1 MNFFKTVFGQRKVVP
16 DIQTETGVA
25 ELQQVKA
32 KKALRDAALSATEN
46 ALRIGT
52 ITKAQAGLI
61 TAHMKNNPS
70 LRTILD
76 ELISTLE
83 ANGETAQAAVV
94 REVDTVFKG
103 CVSNG
108 AVEPST

>member
-1 MNFFKTVFGQRKVVP
+1 MDILKKIFGHRKVVA
-16 DIQTETGVA
+16 DIQTEEDVA
-25 ELQQVKA
+25 KLQQAKA

-46 ALRIGT
+46 ALRLGT
-52 ITKAQAGLI
+52 ITKAQAALI

-76 ELISTLE
+76 ELIRTLE

-94 REVDTVFKG
+94 RDVDTELFKG
-103 CVSNG
+103 CVSTDQLSG
-108 AVEPST
+108 E